1 MKLWKEHNIRAFRI
15 TLEDGTITG
24 LQGPNLTV
32 DDVVDHIFKIHPYH
46 RVCWNTAVY
55 NRRTNVDNVKIEEY
69 FQGDSIQSAID
80 NQLRQIEIC
89 RRRISEL
96 EAEREMLKT

>member
-24 LQGPNLTV
+24 LQGPNLNV
-32 DDVVDHIFKIHPYH
+32 DDVVDHIFKMHPYV
-46 RVCWNTAVY
+46 RSSWNTAVH
-55 NRRTNVDNVKIEEY
+55 NRRTNIDNVKIEEY

-89 RRRISEL
+89 QHRISQL